1 MDGSITVLGGT
12 GFIGRHLAGLL
23 VRSGERPFPSPQA
36 TDDEFKLRP
45 SPTKRRNSSK
55 PICLMTSL
63 SPVQSRELVRSST
76 SLAFLPRRPPR
87 PIGPFTRKRSPR
99 SVSALAAQ
107 GDAVTRLIRI
117 SALGARPI
125 SPAISDQTLGSGS
138 LNG

>member
-36 TDDEFKLRP
+36 TDEEFKLRP

-63 SPVQSRELVRSST
+63 SPVQSRNWCGRQ
-76 SLAFLPRRPPR
+76 PRWHSYRGGHPDLSGHSR
-87 PIGPFTRKRSPR
+87 ESARR
-99 SVSALAAQ
+99 VALA
-107 GDAVTRLIRI
+107 R
-117 SALGARPI
+117 
-125 SPAISDQTLGSGS
+125 
-138 LNG
+138 